1 MFESLREAF
10 REAVDNFRTELNR
23 DDVPEAAD
31 RLLRAMGDEVV
42 RARTVLKKLESDLAR
57 VREEAKREEAD
68 ARTCLRREE
77 MARRI
82 GDDETADIARRY
94 AARHV
99 RRKDLLDEK
108 ASILSRELE
117 DRRREV
123 EEMLERLKE
132 ARVQKEALAASA
144 GRTDAHRRLQDT
156 DDLFE
161 AMDRMAERIE
171 DFEGR
176 AAAARELDE
185 LDLDGMRDP
194 RPAPSGS
201 DDVDARLAELKR
213 RMREE

>member
-42 RARTVLKKLESDLAR
+42 RARTVLKKLESDLER

-82 GDDETADIARRY
+82 EDDETADVARRY

-144 GRTDAHRRLQDT
+144 GRTDAHRRLRDT

-185 LDLDGMRDP
+185 LDLDGMRGP
-194 RPAPSGS
+194 RSAPSGS